1 MKMSYENLSL
11 AALEGTRIGKWNG
24 RPVYACAREDYWK
37 YEHESALYIIYDEQ
51 NLLIENGF
59 VVGRVRLNGDVEE
72 RRPLPYNFPK
82 PKPKEEEVKW
92 AVKTNEETSK
102 EIDEMPKVNVNYEE
116 LVKEVMEKDPLDEMK
131 KLYGLE

>member
-11 AALEGTRIGKWNG
+11 AALEGTRIGKWHG

-51 NLLIENGF
+51 NLLIENGL
-59 VVGRVRLNGDVEE
+59 VVGRVKLNGDVEE
-72 RRPLPYNFPK
+72 RRPLPYYFSK
-82 PKPKEEEVKW
+82 PKPKEEEKW
-92 AVKTNEETSK
+92 VVKTDEEMSR
-102 EIDEMPKVNVNYEE
+102 EIDEISKVNVNYEE
-116 LVKEVMEKDPLDEMK
+116 LFKEVMSKDPLDEMK

>member
-11 AALEGTRIGKWNG
+11 AALEGARIGKWHG
-24 RPVYACAREDYWK
+24 RPVYTCAREDYWK

-51 NLLIENGF
+51 NLLIENGL
-59 VVGRVRLNGDVEE
+59 VVGRVKLNGDVEE
-72 RRPLPYNFPK
+72 RRPLPYYFSK

-92 AVKTNEETSK
+92 AVETDR

-116 LVKEVMEKDPLDEMK
+116 LFKEVMEKDPLDEMK